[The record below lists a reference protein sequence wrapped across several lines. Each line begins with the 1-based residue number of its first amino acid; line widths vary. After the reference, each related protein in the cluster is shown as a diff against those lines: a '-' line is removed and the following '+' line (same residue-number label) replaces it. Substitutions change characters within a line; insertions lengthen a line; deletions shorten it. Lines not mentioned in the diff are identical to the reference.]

1 MKISKLTHQSSKKL
15 TKLFI
20 VLVFIVSQLD
30 VLYATHIMGGELTY
44 KEIDTS
50 LGKYRFTLT
59 LYRDCSGIQ
68 FGIEQLKIRTATI
81 NTSISMSIIPLKT
94 DITPICLPP
103 DVASKPV
110 TNCPNG
116 TIGLFRGVERW
127 VYTADYT
134 LGKNIGWAYV
144 GWGSCCRNNIISTIS
159 SPGGAG
165 IWIQAV
171 INTNYRNNSPV
182 FTTSPISYWCKSNV
196 NTYNHGTAD
205 SFDPKLITLSNGVT
219 TIRDSFSYKTYTP
232 FTNEA
237 ANTNSAVNFNN
248 PAVTFVNP
256 LNQNN
261 FLYTTSGVNFDAQTG
276 SITCIPSIEQDA
288 IMAMAVQEWR
298 AVPSGNGYSRV
309 LVGYICRDIQFAV
322 RNACDPIFI
331 PGIISDSTRNATLM
345 PPSTVLTEV
354 GRKNVTIS
362 FKIIGTPNRPLFSK
376 VNLMPSNIFFQNV
389 SYSQVKT
396 TGGGVDTILGSI
408 KIDSVLKAGEDQF
421 ALELYNCS
429 SIGMKQSQFYNL
441 KIQAK
446 NGPCSSLGDT
456 AIFSNLN
463 IQKVS
468 TTGGLNNLNNQTP
481 CNSHVGSQG
490 TGIGVSG
497 RYSNFMNSSVPKTK
511 LIKGST
517 FNLEIKD
524 TACMSG
530 NHYYTKTVFIDWNK
544 NNDFTD
550 AGERYNISASPFNSP
565 TENINITIPANTP
578 LGLTKMRV
586 VTRMDTPASNLMP
599 CGPSLNA
606 SMNQGETEDYEIEI
620 IENFGDCKIYKKIN
634 YSQFGDKFHFFS
646 SGPNTV
652 IAPYSVRYSWTFS
665 NGQTSNQKNPILDS
679 LPHGK
684 LNWAKLTICVD
695 SASINLC
702 CDSSRIDSIANCKN
716 SCNITR
722 DSDTLIANS
731 MGGVA
736 PYSYL
741 WSTGSS
747 NKSIVPNSTGNYYAY
762 VADNLGCTS
771 ECSFYY
777 LAAVNCSSL
786 NIATIHS
793 GIPAI
798 FPTTGSCAGACYPNL
813 FNTVSTGRSSANRY
827 IYTAS
832 DLKSAG
838 FDRGT
843 IKSISFNISEVNIP
857 TFDTFEIRI
866 GSTNL
871 LDARNITSPLTKVYK
886 GSISVTA
893 GWNKFIVSKPFVWDG
908 ISNIIIE
915 THSQNNTA
923 MVVGN
928 KIRTMNIP
936 SGNRTAYKLSN
947 TVGVKAENEV
957 GSYISGSSTSNLPFI
972 QIEYCSDTFSCAN
985 YRNFAWNNV
994 GNSHTF
1000 YNSPNIPSGYFPTFY
1015 WTFGNGQWDT
1025 IAQPSVNYNSNSSY
1039 TVKLKYCLRDTAKN
1053 IICCDSIQKVVQTQ
1067 NSNAGMPCNIRANFT
1082 FTSQNDGTY
1091 IFSDST
1097 SPLTGQMYTYLW
1109 TFGDG
1114 TTSNQKNPTKVYST
1128 NGPKL
1133 VCLKVRRWLNSN
1145 NMYCE
1150 ETICKTVNVTNVVP
1164 CNRLAPKFSY
1174 QSLGIGQYSFQNQ
1187 TNMSN
1192 FNLIY
1197 ASYQILPTGATY
1209 STPNA
1214 LHTFTTIGIYNIIF
1228 TVTAFDVLSG
1238 MTCSRSTS
1246 QTIFVNPSLCGCFKA
1261 YNDATVFNRVANF
1274 TNNSVCVDTNTKYL
1288 YKFGNGDTST
1298 NPNPTYTYPL
1308 PGLYRTVMY
1317 ITRTFNGVTC
1327 KDSFIRILQVTS
1339 THPCKDS
1346 GYAVYFNY
1354 SCPTYINPVCGCD
1367 SITYANYCEAGKK
1380 GVKQYTFGP
1389 CANDTNYVKVCG
1401 YVVNDIN
1408 RNCSKDSSDININ
1421 NIAIKFNTTPVS
1433 YAYTNSAGY
1442 YQIYLP
1448 KGTHVLTQVLGYTN
1462 PAIHQL
1468 CPASNAS
1475 ITVNATTG
1483 GMTYCNHNFYDTM
1496 NSCPD
1501 LSVSIA
1507 RFRPITPG
1515 FSSQKKISYSNRG
1528 ATTISGVVL
1537 KYRFLSSLTVKTNT
1551 TSTYSVSGN
1560 VLTWNLGSLPPYSN
1574 GSKWVYLDV
1583 PISLALGTTVI
1594 DSAWIEPVS
1603 GDCNPSNNHALYF
1616 DTCVGSWDPNDKAAA
1631 PANNIDTGV
1640 KVIDYHIRFQN
1651 TGTAPAHNVRIED
1664 KIDDNFEKASL
1675 KVLDY
1680 SHTMKHYFDD
1690 NGKIYFE
1697 FPNIMLPDSGTD
1709 YEASQGYVTYSI
1721 HMKKGLAVGTKLK
1734 NTAEIYFDFNEP
1746 IITNTTVNTI
1756 TLKSS
1761 GALNLADKGIKAL
1774 IYPNPTKKIV
1784 QLRVELESISSISYT
1799 LFDIQGKIVLPS
1811 KSIEKQQG
1819 LYSDELNLEYLPN
1832 GIYILNLK
1840 VNDKETSV
1848 KLFKE

>member
-1 MKISKLTHQSSKKL
+1 MNNSKLSKQIFQKFAKQLLIILLISS
-15 TKLFI
+15 
-20 VLVFIVSQLD
+20 QHD
-30 VLYATHIMGGELTY
+30 VLRATHIMGGDLTY

-50 LGKYRFTLT
+50 QGRYRFTLS

-68 FGIEQLKIRTATI
+68 FGAEQLRIRTATI
-81 NTSISMSIIPLKT
+81 NTMIPLNTIPVKT
-94 DITPICLPP
+94 EVTPICLPP
-103 DVASKPV
+103 DVASKPI
-110 TNCPNG
+110 TNCPSG
-116 TIGLFRGVERW
+116 AIGLYRGVERW

-144 GWGSCCRNNIISTIS
+144 GWGSCCRNTIINTIVAA
-159 SPGGAG
+159 GGAG
-165 IWIQAV
+165 MWIQAV

-182 FTTSPISYWCKSNV
+182 FTTPPIPYWCRLKV
-196 NTYNHGTAD
+196 NTYSHGTVD
-205 SFDPKLITLSNGVT
+205 SFDPLQITLPNGVT
-219 TIRDSFSYKTYTP
+219 TIRDSFSYKFYTP
-232 FTNEA
+232 FTDEA

-248 PAVTFVNP
+248 SAVTFVSP
-256 LNQNN
+256 LNHTN
-261 FLYTTSGVNFDAQTG
+261 FLFTTSGVQMDPQTG
-276 SITCIPSIEQDA
+276 AISCIPSIEQDA
-288 IMAMAVQEWR
+288 VMAVAVQEWR
-298 AVPSGNGYSRV
+298 AIPNGNGYSRV
-309 LVGYICRDIQFAV
+309 LVGYVCRDIQFNV
-322 RNACDPIFI
+322 SNTCDPITI
-331 PGIISDSTRNATLM
+331 SGIISDSTRNALFSQ
-345 PPSTVLTEV
+345 PSIIITEV
-354 GRKNVTIS
+354 GRKNINLS
-362 FKIIGTPNRPLFSK
+362 FRVIGSPNRPLKSK
-376 VNLMPSNIFFQNV
+376 VGVMPSKSLFKNAN
-389 SYSQVKT
+389 YTQVIKS
-396 TGGGVDTILGSI
+396 GGGVDTIIGSI
-408 KIDSVLKAGEDQF
+408 KIDSVLNLGESQF
-421 ALELYNCS
+421 ILELYNCS
-429 SIGMKQSQFYNL
+429 AAGMRQNQFFNL
-441 KIQAK
+441 KFVAK
-446 NGPCSSLGDT
+446 SGACSSVGDT
-456 AIFSNLN
+456 PINSNLN
-463 IQKVS
+463 IRRV
-468 TTGGLNNLNNQTP
+468 TITGGLDNLNNQTP
-481 CNSHVGSQG
+481 CNSHLGSQG
-490 TGIGVSG
+490 TGIGVAG
-497 RYSNFMNSSVPKTK
+497 RYSNFTNSTVPKTK

-550 AGERYNISASPFNSP
+550 AGERYNISSSPFNLP

-620 IENFGDCKIYKKIN
+620 IENFGDCKIYKQVNYTKI
-634 YSQFGDKFHFFS
+634 GKKFHFVS
-646 SGPNTV
+646 SGPTNV
-652 IAPYSVRYSWTFS
+652 ISPYVVRYNWTFS
-665 NGQTSNQKNPILDS
+665 NGSSSTAKNPILDS

-684 LNWAKLTICVD
+684 LHWAKLVVCVD
-695 SASINLC
+695 SGTINIC
-702 CDSSRIDSIANCKN
+702 CDSSRIDSIENCLN
-716 SCNITR
+716 SCSITKIN
-722 DSDTLIANS
+722 DTLRVNPIN
-731 MGGVA
+731 GIA
-736 PYSYL
+736 PYTYL
-741 WSTGSS
+741 WSNGSNS
-747 NKSIVPNSTGNYYAY
+747 KSIKTNASGTQFAY
-762 VADNLGCTS
+762 VTDSMGCVS
-771 ECSFYY
+771 ECSFMNQTV
-777 LAAVNCSSL
+777 VNCTNPSILVISAGL
-786 NIATIHS
+786 ATI
-793 GIPAI
+793 
-798 FPTTGSCAGACYPNL
+798 FPNTGSCTGSCYPNL
-813 FNTVSTGRSSANRY
+813 FNTTSIGGSSANRY
-827 IYTAS
+827 IYSAS
-832 DLKSAG
+832 ELLASGFSAG
-838 FDRGT
+838 Y
-843 IKSISFNISEVNIP
+843 IKAISFNITEVNTP
-857 TFDTFEIRI
+857 TFDTLDLRI
-866 GSTNL
+866 GSTATINASTFSGSL
-871 LDARNITSPLTKVYK
+871 IPVYK
-886 GSISVTA
+886 GVKSVTA
-893 GWNKFIVSKPFVWDG
+893 GWNKFTLSAPFFWDG
-908 ISNIIIE
+908 VSNIIIE
-915 THSQNNTA
+915 AHTQSGT
-923 MVVGN
+923 VLVGN
-928 KIRTMNIP
+928 KIMCFGTVT
-936 SGNRTAYKLSN
+936 GNKAAYKISN
-947 TVGVKAENEV
+947 TLGVKAENAP
-957 GSYISGSSTSNLPFI
+957 GSYISAGNVACLPQL
-972 QIEYCSDTFSCAN
+972 QIEYCNDTVKCSS
-985 YRNFAWNNV
+985 YRNFAWNNI
-994 GNSHTF
+994 GSSYTF
-1000 YNSPNIPSGYFPTFY
+1000 YNTPNIPVTFNPTYY
-1015 WTFGNGQWDT
+1015 WSFGNGQT
-1025 IAQPSVNYNSNSSY
+1025 SAQAQPTVSLNSNSTY
-1039 TVKLKYCLRDTAKN
+1039 QVKLVYCLRDTGLN
-1053 IICCDSIQKVVQTQ
+1053 IICCDSFIKMVVTP
-1067 NSNAGMPCNIRANFT
+1067 NPSLGIPCNIAPNFT
-1082 FTSQNDGTY
+1082 WTSLNDGT
-1091 IFSDST
+1091 IHFQDST
-1097 SPLTGQMYTYLW
+1097 FPNIGQMYTYHW

-1114 TTSNQKNPTKVYST
+1114 TSSNQKNPIKVYST
-1128 NGPKL
+1128 NGNKL
-1133 VCLKVRRWLNSN
+1133 VCLRIRRWLNGN
-1145 NMYCE
+1145 NLHCE
-1150 ETICKTVNVTNVVP
+1150 DTICKTINVTNVVP
-1164 CNRLAPKFSY
+1164 CNRLAPKFSF
-1174 QSLGIGQYSFQNQ
+1174 QSIGMGQYSFQNQ

-1214 LHTFTTIGIYNIIF
+1214 FHTFTTTGIYNIIF

-1261 YNDATVFNRVANF
+1261 YNSATVFNRVANF
-1274 TNNSVCVDTNTKYL
+1274 TNISVCVDTNTKYL

-1317 ITRTFNGVTC
+1317 IRRTLNGVTC

-1380 GVKQYTFGP
+1380 GVKQYTYGP

-1483 GMTYCNHNFYDTM
+1483 GLTYCNNNFYDTM

-1515 FSSQKKISYSNRG
+1515 FLSQKKISYSNRG

-1537 KYRFLSSLTVKTNT
+1537 KYRFLSSLIVHTAT
-1551 TSTYSVSGN
+1551 TPTYSVSGN
-1560 VLTWNLGSLPPYSN
+1560 VLSWNLGSLPPYSN
-1574 GSKWVYLDV
+1574 GSKFAIFDV
-1583 PISLALGTTVI
+1583 PTTLPLGTTVI

-1603 GDCNPSNNHALYF
+1603 GDCNPSNNHALYY

-1640 KVIDYHIRFQN
+1640 KVLDYHIRFQN

-1680 SHTMKHYFDD
+1680 SHKMNHYFDD
-1690 NGKIYFE
+1690 NGKLYFE

-1761 GALNLADKGIKAL
+1761 GAINLSKKDWKVIL
-1774 IYPNPTKKIV
+1774 FPNPTKNIAY
-1784 QLRVELESISSISYT
+1784 LNLELVKASKISYT
-1799 LFDIQGKIVLPS
+1799 LFDIQGRAVLLEKIVEN
-1811 KSIEKQQG
+1811 KQG
-1819 LYSDELNLEYLPN
+1819 LYSEELNLEFLQS
-1832 GIYILNLK
+1832 GIYILNIK
-1840 VNDKETSV
+1840 INDQETSV
-1848 KLFKE
+1848 KIIKE